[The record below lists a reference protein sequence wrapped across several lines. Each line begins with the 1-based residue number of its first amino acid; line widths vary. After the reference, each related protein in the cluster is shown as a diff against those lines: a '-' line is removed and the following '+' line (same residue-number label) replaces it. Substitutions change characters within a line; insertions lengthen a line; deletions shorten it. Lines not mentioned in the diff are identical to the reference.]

1 MPFNTLTF
9 VIFFAIVAFLHNL
22 PFSWK
27 TKKLNLLVASYIFYA
42 GWNPPFVVFLWWST
56 MVDWICA
63 KGIYAA
69 RSRGARI
76 LWLILTLITNL
87 GLLGWFKYGNFML
100 DNFVHVARFF
110 GIYYSPMHWDIVLPV
125 GISFYT
131 FHSMSYTLDIYR
143 GVQKP
148 WPSFVD
154 FALYVTFFPP
164 LVAGPILRGYQF
176 LPQLPEPRTATARQ
190 WAWGLSL
197 MVVGLFQKMVLA
209 DGIFAPVAEHVFGS
223 ANTAGMNF
231 LVAWVGTLGFAGQ
244 IFCDFAGYSTCAI
257 GVALCLGFGIPDNFH
272 YPYAAIGFS
281 DFWQRW
287 HISLSS
293 WLRDYLYIPLG
304 GNRRSTARTY
314 TNLMLT
320 MLIGG
325 LWHGASW
332 TFVAWGGLHGLFLVL
347 ERLARNSRLAA
358 AQFWK
363 SAAAKLLLGLATF
376 IAVCFT
382 WVFFRAETFSG
393 AFAIIAAMV
402 GKPAELPV
410 LRVGKKMLITCLV
423 GIACLVIAH
432 WKLRDTTLEDFV
444 ARLPA
449 LAWACLLALMMVS
462 IATVSGEERAFIY
475 FQF

>member
-1 MPFNTLTF
+1 
-9 VIFFAIVAFLHNL
+9 LHNL
-22 PFSWK
+22 PLSWR

-56 MVDWICA
+56 LVDWICA
-63 KGIYAA
+63 KGIYAT
-69 RSRGARI
+69 RTRTGRI
-76 LWLILTLITNL
+76 VWLIITLVTNL

-100 DNFVHVARFF
+100 DNFVRLAGLM
-110 GIYYSPMHWDIVLPV
+110 GIHYSPLQLDIILPV

-131 FHSMSYTLDIYR
+131 FHSMSYTLDVYR

-176 LPQLPEPRTATARQ
+176 LPQLPEPRRASAQQ

-197 MVVGLFQKMVLA
+197 LVVGLFQKMVLA
-209 DGIFAPVAEHVFGS
+209 DGIFAPVAEHVFGAAGTS
-223 ANTAGMNF
+223 GMNY
-231 LVAWVGTLGFAGQ
+231 LAAWAGTLGFAGQ

-257 GVALCLGFGIPDNFH
+257 GVALCLGFAMPDNFH

-287 HISLSS
+287 HISLST

-304 GNRRSTARTY
+304 GNRRGDVRTY
-314 TNLMLT
+314 YNLMLT

-332 TFVAWGGLHGLFLVL
+332 TFVAWGGLHGLYLVL
-347 ERLARNSRLAA
+347 ERLAKASPIGAA
-358 AQFWK
+358 RIWQTFP
-363 SAAAKLLLGLATF
+363 AKFLLGMATF

-382 WVFFRAETFSG
+382 WVFFRAETFSD
-393 AFAIIAAMV
+393 AFQMISAMV
-402 GKPAELPV
+402 GKAPELPA
-410 LRVGKKMLITCLV
+410 LRLGKRMLILCFVGITCLV
-423 GIACLVIAH
+423 TAH
-432 WKLRDTTLEDFV
+432 WMCRNTTLEAIV
-444 ARLPA
+444 AKMPA
-449 LAWACLLALMMVS
+449 VLWAFLLAVMIVS